1 MHQLMQRPG
10 SPPFRKKHSHACA
23 IKMNIRF
30 YVHVYCRIWS
40 GSFAL
45 HNLQTKLSIR
55 KNTMH
60 FYLNGLYR
68 KKKILLEWYIV
79 HHPVCVVNT
88 TKFTR
93 ILHIFQLVHHQLVYH
108 HCSMMKHLVC
118 REDLSS
124 SLTSKSISNSAT
136 KTARTVVCTNLV
148 FLFADLYQFKS
159 IHGPTMS

>member
-1 MHQLMQRPG
+1 MCHKNEYSVLRTCILPDLVRLFCTSQSANKIINQKEYYAFLLE
-10 SPPFRKKHSHACA
+10 
-23 IKMNIRF
+23 
-30 YVHVYCRIWS
+30 WS
-40 GSFAL
+40 
-45 HNLQTKLSIR
+45 LS
-55 KNTMH
+55 
-60 FYLNGLYR
+60 

-108 HCSMMKHLVC
+108 HCSMMKHLVY